1 MTEADHDREYEAMAS
16 PLPRVIVTSLRD
28 DPNYGKCP
36 RCWHYHTVKE
46 NHDCL
51 CDRCSK
57 VMVEN
62 WPDHPATPAIV
73 ANLEA
78 QRAKYT
84 VSTKET
90 HEHWPTNRIR
100 NQSKGAD
107 GTASDAR

>member
-28 DPNYGKCP
+28 DPNYVKCP

-90 HEHWPTNRIR
+90 HDH
-100 NQSKGAD
+100 
-107 GTASDAR
+107 